1 MDPNK
6 FRAVIKAPASG
17 APSRRGRGPQ
27 AGPCV
32 SPRFD
37 YRMPADPEAENAP
50 FVNHDAVMFRRMLQK
65 FFKGETLQ
73 TRVLKGGVVA
83 LSGFGAVQ
91 GIRLVSNLIMTRL
104 LAPDAFGL
112 IGVTFALQTWIAMMS
127 DIGLNASI
135 MRSKNG
141 TDPEFLAT
149 ARTMQ
154 FLRGLFIASILV
166 VIGLLL
172 PRAVA
177 AGIVPASS
185 VFADE
190 RLPTFLF
197 CVAGSV
203 VIAGL
208 SAMRVALHNRALN
221 LAPVVRLEIGAQ
233 AIAVVSMVIAALNG
247 LGVYSLAVG
256 GVVAEAGKSVGSY
269 FFLKGPP
276 ARFGFTRKHFDEIFG
291 YGKWIVLASTFG
303 NLIQRGDQLLFGW
316 LFDVKEF
323 SFYAIAT
330 IWIVAGRTLVEQIQR
345 RIAFPALS
353 ELHRERPRD
362 LTRVYGRMRLVYELG
377 CGAMFLGVVLFADL
391 AIGILYPDAYQ
402 DVAHYMRLLSVM
414 LLLIP
419 YRLLSSVLLTGGDS
433 KRFTVVTILP
443 GTALFVATPFIFH
456 YWGADAAI
464 AFAVLTPILA
474 LPYNLKFA
482 SRFIKIYLA
491 RESVMAVV
499 AIVAALLLLKFA

>member
-1 MDPNK
+1 M
-6 FRAVIKAPASG
+6 AAPAACGGSSQSG
-17 APSRRGRGPQ
+17 T
-27 AGPCV
+27 CV
-32 SPRFD
+32 SQRFD
-37 YRMPADPEAENAP
+37 YRIPYFQTADNAP
-50 FVNHDAVMFRRMLQK
+50 WVNHDAVMFRRFPQKLLQLL
-65 FFKGETLQ
+65 KGETLKS
-73 TRVLKGGVVA
+73 RALKGGVVA

-91 GIRLVSNLIMTRL
+91 GIRLASNLIMTRL

-112 IGVTFALQTWIAMMS
+112 IGITFALQTWIAMMS

-135 MRSKNG
+135 MRSKQG
-141 TDPEFLAT
+141 EDPEFLAT

-166 VIGLLL
+166 LVGLIL
-172 PRAVA
+172 PKAAA
-177 AGIVPASS
+177 AGVIPAAS

-203 VIAGL
+203 MIAGM
-208 SAMRVALHNRALN
+208 SAMRVALHNRSLN

-233 AIAVVSMVIAALNG
+233 IIAVASMIAAAFGG

-256 GVVAEAGKSVGSY
+256 GVVGETAKSVGSY

-303 NLIQRGDQLLFGW
+303 NLIQRGDQILFGW
-316 LFDVKEF
+316 LFDIEEF

-330 IWIVAGRTLVEQIQR
+330 IWIVAGRTLIEQIQR
-345 RIAFPALS
+345 RVAYPALS

-362 LTRVYGRMRLVYELG
+362 LTRVYGRIRTVYEIG
-377 CGAMFLGVVLFADL
+377 CAAMFVGVVLFADL
-391 AIGILYPDAYQ
+391 AIDFLYPDAYR
-402 DVAHYMRLLSVM
+402 DVAHYMRLLAVM

-433 KRFTVVTILP
+433 KRFTIVTILP
-443 GTALFVATPFIFH
+443 GTVLFAATPFIYRF
-456 YWGADAAI
+456 YGADAAI
-464 AFAVLTPILA
+464 VFAVLTPILA

-482 SRFIKIYLA
+482 SKFIKINLL
-491 RESVMAVV
+491 RESVMALV
-499 AIVAALLLLKFA
+499 AVASAALLLQFA

>member
-1 MDPNK
+1 
-6 FRAVIKAPASG
+6 
-17 APSRRGRGPQ
+17 
-27 AGPCV
+27 
-32 SPRFD
+32 
-37 YRMPADPEAENAP
+37 
-50 FVNHDAVMFRRMLQK
+50 MLRK
-65 FFKGETLQ
+65 FFSGETLKA
-73 TRVLKGGVVA
+73 RALKGGVVA

-135 MRSKNG
+135 MRSKHG
-141 TDPEFLAT
+141 ADPDFLAT

-166 VIGLLL
+166 ATGLSLPGAAAAGLL
-172 PRAVA
+172 PA
-177 AGIVPASS
+177 AS
-185 VFADE
+185 VFADP

-203 VIAGL
+203 TIAGL
-208 SAMRVALHNRALN
+208 SAMRVALHNRSLN

-233 AIAVVSMVIAALNG
+233 LIAVASMIAAALSDF
-247 LGVYSLAVG
+247 GVYSLAVG
-256 GVVAEAGKSVGSY
+256 GVVGETAKSVGSY

-276 ARFGFTRKHFDEIFG
+276 ARFGFVRKHFDEIFG

-303 NLIQRGDQLLFGW
+303 NIIQRGDQLLFGW
-316 LFDVKEF
+316 LFDIKQF

-345 RIAFPALS
+345 RIAYPALS

-362 LTRVYGRMRLVYELG
+362 LTRVYGRIRLIYELG

-391 AIGILYPDAYQ
+391 AIGILYPDAYRE
-402 DVAHYMRLLSVM
+402 VAHNMRLLSVM

-419 YRLLSSVLLTGGDS
+419 YRLLSSVLLSGGDS
-433 KRFTVVTILP
+433 KRFTIVTILP
-443 GTALFVATPFIFH
+443 GTALFGATPFIFH

-464 AFAVLTPILA
+464 VFATLTPILA

-482 SRFIKIYLA
+482 SRFIKINLA
-491 RESVMAVV
+491 RESVMAIV